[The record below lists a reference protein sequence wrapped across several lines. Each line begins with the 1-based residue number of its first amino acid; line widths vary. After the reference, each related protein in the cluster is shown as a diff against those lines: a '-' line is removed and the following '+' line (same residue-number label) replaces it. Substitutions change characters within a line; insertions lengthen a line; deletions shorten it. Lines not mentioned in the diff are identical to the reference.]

1 MTPKLKAALL
11 DSIPAPSSSS
21 TPKEDSIA
29 KIRHAALK
37 AFVSSQ
43 MMPDMTSAELRE
55 QHRRNMA
62 EWEKN
67 RDK

>member
-11 DSIPAPSSSS
+11 NSIPVPPCAP
-21 TPKEDSIA
+21 EDEWIA

-43 MMPDMTSAELRE
+43 TMPNMTSAELRE